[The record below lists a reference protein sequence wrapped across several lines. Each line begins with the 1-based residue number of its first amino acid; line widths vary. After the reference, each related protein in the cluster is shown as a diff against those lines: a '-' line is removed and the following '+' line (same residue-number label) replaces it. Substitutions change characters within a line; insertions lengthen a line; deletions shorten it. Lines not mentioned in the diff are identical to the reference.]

1 MLVCV
6 WVRERERKKGSC
18 VHGQKDRGRVWVSS
32 DVKQEMK
39 EKIFTEGYEGS
50 LQNIRV
56 TKFAE
61 PSNDPN
67 LVALRTILFPF

>member
-1 MLVCV
+1 MCMGKRIEGECECLQTLSKK
-6 WVRERERKKGSC
+6 RKKSF
-18 VHGQKDRGRVWVSS
+18 
-32 DVKQEMK
+32 
-39 EKIFTEGYEGS
+39 FTEGYEGS

-67 LVALRTILFPF
+67 LVALRTILFAF